1 MMEPAAG
8 LHVTREYNR
17 LWDGHSKAKVGREG
31 GDILY
36 NNRREGESSIQNVL
50 RGTAIKATFNLR
62 AQLTFNKNS

>member
-1 MMEPAAG
+1 MEPAAG
-8 LHVTREYNR
+8 LHVTGEYNR

-36 NNRREGESSIQNVL
+36 NNSRKGESSIQNVL

>member
-1 MMEPAAG
+1 M
-8 LHVTREYNR
+8 
-17 LWDGHSKAKVGREG
+17 GREG

-36 NNRREGESSIQNVL
+36 NNRRKGESSIQNVL